1 MKMDAIPN
9 LPWIKKG
16 DHVGE
21 IIANA
26 VTHSH
31 VSLEDG
37 DILCV
42 ASKVISTAE
51 GREVALSDITA
62 GEVAERIHTKVS
74 RKDARVI
81 QKMIDVTE
89 DPSGHKLEVFHDYI
103 GAWLPNGMRLT
114 SAGIDQIDA
123 ETIMLLPEDA
133 DKSAREI
140 GETIQRICNVTV
152 GVVITDSDGR
162 IEKKGATQIAI
173 GLYGVPA
180 LRKSETID
188 SQTGEV
194 KQSVETFCDLLAGA
208 AALIMGQRGTNRPV
222 VKISGVAYPFNA
234 ENTIRDS
241 LSRTP
246 N

>member
-1 MKMDAIPN
+1 MKMDAIPT

-16 DHVGE
+16 DHIGE

-26 VTHSH
+26 VTRTE

-51 GREVALSDITA
+51 GREVLLSNVTA
-62 GEVAERIHTKVS
+62 GEVAKRIHTKVP

-89 DPSGHKLEVFHDYI
+89 DPSGHQLEVFHDYI

-114 SAGIDQIDA
+114 SGGIDKIDA

-140 GETIQRICNVTV
+140 GETIQRMCNVTV

-180 LRKSETID
+180 LRSSETID
-188 SQTGEV
+188 SLTGEV

-222 VKISGVAYPFNA
+222 VKISGVSYTFNA
-234 ENTIRDS
+234 ESTIQDS
-241 LSRTP
+241 LSRAP